1 MKGKKTTSKGQLQQ
15 LGEDSADDFVLPSD
29 FEEND
34 EDLANYLQAN
44 SSFLMNMHAT
54 GAFTV
59 LSLCLELFFFIMFA
73 FLLNYAIQDWVFT
86 EDVSKLGRKYLPPG
100 TLYEVYQFYLGW
112 CSAHGVM
119 EQASHLV
126 LEDVCGLRSTPES
139 NQYMV
144 WL

>member
-1 MKGKKTTSKGQLQQ
+1 MCFFCCRQFELRFVRLGPAKARPLKGKKTTSKGQLQQ

-59 LSLCLELFFFIMFA
+59 LSLCLELFFLYVCFS
-73 FLLNYAIQDWVFT
+73 LELCNPR
-86 EDVSKLGRKYLPPG
+86 LG
-100 TLYEVYQFYLGW
+100 FY
-112 CSAHGVM
+112 
-119 EQASHLV
+119 
-126 LEDVCGLRSTPES
+126 
-139 NQYMV
+139 
-144 WL
+144 